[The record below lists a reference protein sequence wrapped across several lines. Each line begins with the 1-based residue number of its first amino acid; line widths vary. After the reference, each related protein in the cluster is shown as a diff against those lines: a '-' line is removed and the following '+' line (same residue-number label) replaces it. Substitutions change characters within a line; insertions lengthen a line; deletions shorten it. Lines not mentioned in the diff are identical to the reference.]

1 MIRSIHLL
9 VIAFLALGA
18 SAQPF
23 TYQGELRDN
32 ADPANGEYDLRFRL
46 YAAPS
51 GGANIGPTVPHE
63 NIDIV
68 DGLFS
73 VDLDFG
79 DQYDIDPLYIQ
90 VEVREG
96 DSGGNFT
103 VLTPRQRINT
113 VPRAVVAQRLA
124 DPVHTADDFV
134 YTNPQTRILSVSGNA
149 FSGGAIPYVVSVSIG
164 GFWTTESGVGAFTVP
179 LLLPD
184 GATIDSLTAYCDDTA
199 PGSLSVSVVRQA
211 HGGVSTTFVLAADTS
226 ILNGDGLVITDDTA
240 AFNTVNTVD
249 NDNFH
254 YVVRAYSG
262 GWPGNADMRLSSVKI
277 EYTVP
282 GPE

>member
-1 MIRSIHLL
+1 MRPIIP
-9 VIAFLALGA
+9 ALTLSA
-18 SAQPF
+18 LTTAALAQPF

-32 ADPANGEYDLRFRL
+32 GDLANGEYDIRFRL
-46 YAAPS
+46 FATPA
-51 GGANIGPTVPHE
+51 GGINIGPTVPHE
-63 NIDIV
+63 NIDIT

-79 DQYDIDPLYIQ
+79 DVYDTDPLYLQ
-90 VEVREG
+90 VEVRDG

-103 VLTPRQRINT
+103 ALAPRQRLNT
-113 VPRAVVAQRLA
+113 VPRAIVAERLA

-149 FSGGAIPYVVSVSIG
+149 FAGGALPYVVSVSIG
-164 GFWTTESGVGAFTVP
+164 GFWTTDPGVAAFTVP
-179 LLLPD
+179 LMLPD
-184 GATIDSLTAYCDDTA
+184 GATIDSLTAYCDDTVA
-199 PGSLSVSVVRQA
+199 GNLSVSVVRQA
-211 HGGVSTTFVLAADTS
+211 HGGVGTTFVLSADTTG
-226 ILNGDGLVITDDTA
+226 LNGDGLVIIDDTA
-240 AFNTVNTVD
+240 SFNTVD
-249 NDNFH
+249 NDGFH
-254 YVVRAYSG
+254 YAVRAYSS